1 MAGTEMTN
9 QTLRKAAA
17 VAGVGLLVMAVV
29 AGLTN
34 FGIFESLITRGDAAK
49 TVADVQASEGL
60 FRLGIV
66 GWVLVAI
73 LDAVV
78 AWAFL
83 VFFKPVHEGLSTL
96 AAWFRLAYASILMV
110 AASQLL
116 GAIQLM
122 GSADYAKL
130 LGTGQLQAE
139 AMIKLDTFY
148 AIWDV
153 GLIFFGLHLL
163 LLGYLAYKSGYTPKL
178 LGVLVVA
185 TGLGYTLDSFGLLLT
200 ADPWVK
206 VTMVTFVGEVILFV
220 WLLIKG
226 RRVTLAK

>member
-1 MAGTEMTN
+1 MASTETTD
-9 QTLRKAAA
+9 QALRKAAMI
-17 VAGVGLLVMAVV
+17 AGIALLVMAIV

-34 FGIFESLITRGDAAK
+34 FGIFEGLIARGDGAK
-49 TVADVQASEGL
+49 TAADVAASEGL

-66 GWVLVAI
+66 GWVFVAI
-73 LDAVV
+73 LDVVV
-78 AWAFL
+78 AWALL
-83 VFFKPVHEGLSTL
+83 VFFKPVHKGLATL
-96 AAWFRLAYASILMV
+96 AAWFRLVYAGILMV

-116 GAIQLM
+116 GAVQLLS
-122 GSADYAKL
+122 SADYAKL
-130 LGTGQLQAE
+130 LGPGQLQAE

-163 LLGYLAYKSGYTPKL
+163 LLGYLAFKSGYVPKL
-178 LGVLVVA
+178 LGALVVVA
-185 TGLGYTLDSFGLLLT
+185 GLGYVLDSFGLLLT
-200 ADPWVK
+200 PDPWVK
-206 VTMVTFVGEVILFV
+206 VTMVTFIGEVILFV